1 MTVAPI
7 LLSANLEEKTYEV
20 KDKNNIMIHNY
31 YIESKAIYIIVNLRT
46 KIV

>member
-20 KDKNNIMIHNY
+20 KDKNNIMIHILNQKTFT
-31 YIESKAIYIIVNLRT
+31 SL
-46 KIV
+46 